1 MIIET
6 SEAITM
12 KGASL
17 SFPLYYEQGPQ
28 GIEGDYGIF
37 FILGGT
43 QDEFMGGKDDNL
55 KLLDI
60 QCNLFSNQDDGG
72 YRIMGMKQEWSDLI
86 DWTKTMPVDGY
97 TVLKVQP
104 VSFFQ
109 VPIQDLYRQFTINHE
124 IELQKE

>member
-6 SEAITM
+6 AEAITL
-12 KGASL
+12 KGKEL
-17 SFPLYYEQGPQ
+17 SFSLFYEQAPQ
-28 GIEGDYGIF
+28 VIEVDYGIF

-43 QDEFMGGKDDNL
+43 QDEFMGGRDDNL

-60 QCNLFSNQDDGG
+60 QCNIFSREDDGG
-72 YRIMGMKQEWSDLI
+72 YRIMAMKEEWSDLI
-86 DWTKTMPVDGY
+86 DWTKTIPIDGWR
-97 TVLKVQP
+97 TLKVEP

-124 IELQKE
+124 IQLQKE